1 MKSYICHLFFA
12 LLLLSSCS
20 VEAANGNVKSDSNS
34 DATVNESQKLRES
47 KVERAD
53 TLVFAF
59 AGDIMQG
66 TNYPETPVGAY
77 LPKNDGANLFDD
89 VKEIL
94 QQADLAAANNEGVL
108 MNSGGNV
115 KKCSNPT
122 LCYAFRTPIKY
133 VNNLVDAGIDFM
145 SVANNHINDFG
156 DAGLS
161 STMQTLKDAG
171 IAYAGLKGKCETAII
186 ERKGKKIGF
195 AAFGH
200 NKGTLSI
207 MNYDEVKRVV
217 SGLDSVC
224 DMVVVS
230 FHGGGEG
237 AKFTHVPHAMEYC
250 FGENRGDVEKFA
262 HTAIDA
268 GADIVYGHGPHV
280 TRGLDLYKDRLIIYS
295 LGNFCTPYRVSL
307 SGVNAH
313 APIVRVRTTSTGEF
327 LDGKIHSF
335 IQVKGEGPKID
346 KSGSVARNMKNLS
359 ESDFKDSH
367 LYVSESGELS
377 VRK

>member
-20 VEAANGNVKSDSNS
+20 AEAANGNVKSDSNS
-34 DATVNESQKLRES
+34 DATVDESQKLRES

-200 NKGTLSI
+200 NKGTLNI

-313 APIVRVRTTSTGEF
+313 APIVTVRTTSTGEF